1 MDLSFE
7 MLPKA
12 VTDLLTKVGNI
23 ERLLTEKTVNQQPDT
38 DQILDIDEAAVFL
51 KLSKASIYG
60 LVSRAEIPV
69 NKKGK
74 RLYFSRKELT
84 DWVKLGR
91 KKTQTELAAD
101 AQTYISKHNKKR
113 A

>member
-1 MDLSFE
+1 MNNPFEVIDARLS
-7 MLPKA
+7 
-12 VTDLLTKVGNI
+12 NI
-23 ERLLTEKTVNQQPDT
+23 ETLLLDIKHNPKERNSQPDT

-51 KLSKASIYG
+51 KLSKPTLYG

-84 DWVKLGR
+84 DWVKMGR